1 MIRSLTGKISEVF
14 NNIVILD
21 VNGIGFEI
29 LCSRSILNHC
39 RVDDVVKIV
48 TSLQFSESGATIYG
62 FESEREREFFLR
74 LTGVKGVGGKT
85 AIAILS
91 ELSIDNVINAISSAD
106 VNAFM
111 KVSGI
116 GKKTAERLCF
126 ELKLSTSLSLRDIS
140 PWEGETFAQPSL
152 VREGAQRA
160 EGSEV
165 SERSSIVVTNVIDAL
180 LSLGFTRSDA
190 GGVINLLRAAHGEEF
205 NNLNEEDLLRMSLRE
220 LHK

>member
-1 MIRSLTGKISEVF
+1 MIRTLTGKVSDIL
-14 NNIVILD
+14 NNIIILD

-29 LCSRSILNHC
+29 LCSRSILSFCKLNEN
-39 RVDDVVKIV
+39 VKI
-48 TSLQFSESGATIYG
+48 TTCIQFSESGAVIYG

-74 LTGVKGVGGKT
+74 LTSVKGVGGRT

-111 KVSGI
+111 RVSGI

-126 ELKLSTSLSLRDIS
+126 ELKNIS
-140 PWEGETFAQPSL
+140 GLKVLTPPQKSESKSS
-152 VREGAQRA
+152 
-160 EGSEV
+160 GSVE
-165 SERSSIVVTNVIDAL
+165 NVIEAL
-180 LSLGFTRSDA
+180 LGLGFTRSDA
-190 GGVINLLRAAHGEEF
+190 GGVINLLRAAHGDDF
-205 NNLNEEDLLRMSLRE
+205 NKLNEEDLLRMSLRE

>member
-1 MIRSLTGKISEVF
+1 MIRSLSGKVLDIF

-29 LCSRSILNHC
+29 LCSRSVLNFC
-39 RVDDVVKIV
+39 KVNEAVKIV
-48 TSLQFSESGATIYG
+48 TCLQFSESGAVIYG

-74 LTGVKGVGGKT
+74 LTSVKGVGGRT

-91 ELSIDNVINAISSAD
+91 ELSIDNVVNAISSAD

-111 KVSGI
+111 RVSGI

-126 ELKLSTSLSLRDIS
+126 ELKNISELKTLSPVSDTKTKSS
-140 PWEGETFAQPSL
+140 
-152 VREGAQRA
+152 
-160 EGSEV
+160 GSIE
-165 SERSSIVVTNVIDAL
+165 NVIDAL

-190 GGVINLLRAAHGEEF
+190 GGVINLLRAAHGENFEK
-205 NNLNEEDLLRMSLRE
+205 LSEEDLLRMSLRE

>member
-1 MIRSLTGKISEVF
+1 MIRTLTGKISDVF
-14 NNIVILD
+14 ENLIILD

-29 LCSRSILNHC
+29 ICSRSVLSSSHVNDTV
-39 RVDDVVKIV
+39 RIV
-48 TSLQFSESGATIYG
+48 TSLQFSESGAVIYG
-62 FESEREREFFLR
+62 FASEREREFFLR
-74 LTGVKGVGGKT
+74 LTSVKGVGGRT

-126 ELKLSTSLSLRDIS
+126 ELKNIAELRAITRES
-140 PWEGETFAQPSL
+140 NPETTKSS
-152 VREGAQRA
+152 
-160 EGSEV
+160 GSVE
-165 SERSSIVVTNVIDAL
+165 NVIDAL
-180 LSLGFTRSDA
+180 LSLGFSRSDA
-190 GGVINLLRAAHGEEF
+190 GGVINLLRAAHGEDF
-205 NNLNEEDLLRMSLRE
+205 NKLSEEDLLRMSLRE